1 MPKNKF
7 FSLAVSFN
15 NTMAQLTRRLRKEAG
30 KQPFSLSEQTTMALL
45 EQNKS
50 MLPSELADLHHI
62 SAQAMSQIINRL
74 FSEGCIVKKADEND
88 GRKIYISL
96 NANGK
101 DKLAEMRA
109 ARSLWLSKA
118 IEKTLTEKEIAQ
130 LPSVVDLLQKL
141 SMVQI

>member
-30 KQPFSLSEQTTMALL
+30 RQPFSLSEQTTMALL
-45 EQNKS
+45 EQHKK
-50 MLPSELADLHHI
+50 MLPSELAELHHI

-74 FSEGCIVKKADEND
+74 FSENCIIKNADEKD

-101 DKLAEMRA
+101 TKLAEMRA
-109 ARSLWLSKA
+109 ARSRWLAKA
-118 IEKTLTEKEIAQ
+118 IEKTLSDDEIAQ
-130 LPSVVDLLQKL
+130 LPSLVGLLEKL
-141 SMVQI
+141 SMVQN